1 MKKKGKNQKG
11 KFIDIDSFNELSN
24 NKTMEKHNKII
35 SGTEYKTPL
44 EELEFLFPSFSSDL
58 IEDIYISNQRN
69 LTLTKKCLLEM
80 QNDKE
85 NKNEDLFIDIKK
97 IKEIE
102 NYDNIKPFKNQK

>member
-1 MKKKGKNQKG
+1 
-11 KFIDIDSFNELSN
+11 
-24 NKTMEKHNKII
+24 MEKYNKII

-97 IKEIE
+97 IKKLKIMIIL
-102 NYDNIKPFKNQK
+102 NLLKIKNK